1 MSKKSGIDPEYY
13 ETHCFADDLIE
24 AKKKGNLII
33 TQPGENTL
41 EAIKRH
47 IQAKEKTAVPVGV
60 AEEVNKHVT
69 GASVWPML
77 AE

>member
-13 ETHCFADDLIE
+13 ETHCFADDLVE

-47 IQAKEKTAVPVGV
+47 MQAKEETAVPVGV
-60 AEEVNKHVT
+60 AEEAKERAVGV
-69 GASVWPML
+69 L
-77 AE
+77 AMVAE